1 VGPMRH
7 SLLIT
12 LAVLGLAEGKTV
24 VPASALQAATT
35 TESPCD
41 ACKAIVED
49 GKARFVAKHAAASSS
64 NTAKLAAFKSS
75 YYSAFIDDCAAH
87 PALGASNCV
96 HSLTSAHLLLAMRSQ
111 WFLSNATSS
120 QACAMLSSSDV
131 CSSSAADAYVGLMQQ
146 PDDEGDASADASL
159 LPDWRS
165 SIQLK
170 GGSCGRGAGWG

>member
-1 VGPMRH
+1 MRH

-96 HSLTSAHLLLAMRSQ
+96 QSAHLLLAMRSQ

-159 LPDWRS
+159 LPDFS
-165 SIQLK
+165 SSTQL
-170 GGSCGRGAGWG
+170 GARGCGAFGWG